1 MVPNDPLKKQLG
13 ENQERFPIEQD
24 LKPPVS
30 HTEKYASG
38 LVWDKQSPVGCAGE
52 ARLILLLLERI
63 SGKRTSGLAEFATA
77 CLG

>member
-13 ENQERFPIEQD
+13 ENPERFPIEQD

-30 HTEKYASG
+30 HTENYASG
-38 LVWDKQSPVGCAGE
+38 LVWDEQSPVGCAGG

-63 SGKRTSGLAEFATA
+63 SGKRTSGLAKFATA